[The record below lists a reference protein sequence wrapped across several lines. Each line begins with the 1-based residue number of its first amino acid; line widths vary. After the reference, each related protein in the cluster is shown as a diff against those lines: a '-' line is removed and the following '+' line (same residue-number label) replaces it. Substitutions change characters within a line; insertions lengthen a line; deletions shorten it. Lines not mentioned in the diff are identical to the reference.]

1 MIDVMAWVVSIAIA
15 GLFMIAVIIRE
26 NYRETKRKLALAALI
41 KKERDDAVQRSRAS
55 IEGRVYEQ
63 LIPILP
69 NWPYTPSDARFIAS
83 PCDYIVFDGMSTG
96 NPTEVIIV
104 EVKKGK
110 SFTTP
115 IQNKI
120 KKLIQEGKVRWET
133 IKLE

>member
-1 MIDVMAWVVSIAIA
+1 
-15 GLFMIAVIIRE
+15 MIASSIVIAALVLVIFVLCVRNYIRE
-26 NYRETKRKLALAALI
+26 ADRKVKLAALI

-63 LIPILP
+63 LVPFLP

-83 PCDYIVFDGMSTG
+83 PIDYIVFDGMSTG
-96 NPTEVIIV
+96 EPTEVIIV

-120 KKLIQEGKVRWET
+120 KKLIQEGKVKWVT
-133 IKLE
+133 LKLD